1 MLSGVKFRNCDAE
14 EDTVDTSDKDK
25 DKLKKPDLFDD
36 NKDSKDL
43 DVPIFTY
50 SFASPPKEDKKDVLK
65 SLLGRRMF

>member
-14 EDTVDTSDKDK
+14 EDAVDTIDK

-43 DVPIFTY
+43 EVPIFTY